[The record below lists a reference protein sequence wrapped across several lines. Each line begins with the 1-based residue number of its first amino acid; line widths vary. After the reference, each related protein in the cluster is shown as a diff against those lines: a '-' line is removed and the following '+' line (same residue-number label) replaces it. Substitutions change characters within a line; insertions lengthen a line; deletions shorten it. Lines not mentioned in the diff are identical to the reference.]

1 MPPKAGLVT
10 YMPRSIQKVSQM
22 SETSEDLQL
31 CEACAEQA
39 VMNMQHEY
47 HQCADGTCDAGAFR
61 VHADKAETQFK
72 R

>member
-1 MPPKAGLVT
+1 
-10 YMPRSIQKVSQM
+10 M
-22 SETSEDLQL
+22 SDTSEDLQH

-39 VMNMQHEY
+39 VLNMQHEY

-61 VHADKAETQFK
+61 VLADKAETQFK

>member
-1 MPPKAGLVT
+1 MPSRCPTDSA
-10 YMPRSIQKVSQM
+10 QKVSQM
-22 SETSEDLQL
+22 SETSEDLQH

-61 VHADKAETQFK
+61 VLAAKAETQFK

>member
-1 MPPKAGLVT
+1 MPSRCPT
-10 YMPRSIQKVSQM
+10 DITQKVSQM
-22 SETSEDLQL
+22 SDTSEDLQH

-39 VMNMQHEY
+39 VLNMQHEY

-61 VHADKAETQFK
+61 VLADKAETQFK